1 MDPIEVYE
9 RCLSDKPYSKELKI
23 YTENYLRRVIKELE
37 ILEEY
42 EKCSDL
48 VKFIEKRFSKSSVV

>member
-1 MDPIEVYE
+1 MDPIEVYK

-23 YTENYLRRVIKELE
+23 YTENYLKKVIKELE

-42 EKCSDL
+42 EKCSEL
-48 VKFIEKRFSKSSVV
+48 VKFIDRRFKY

>member
-23 YTENYLRRVIKELE
+23 YTEKYIRKVIKELE
-37 ILEEY
+37 LLEEY

-48 VKFIEKRFSKSSVV
+48 VKFIDRRFKY

>member
-23 YTENYLRRVIKELE
+23 YTENYLRKVIKELE

-48 VKFIEKRFSKSSVV
+48 VKFIEIRFSESSVI

>member
-23 YTENYLRRVIKELE
+23 YTENYLKKVIKELE

-42 EKCSDL
+42 EKCSEL
-48 VKFIEKRFSKSSVV
+48 VKFIDRRFKY

>member
-48 VKFIEKRFSKSSVV
+48 VKFIEKRFSKSSVI

>member
-1 MDPIEVYE
+1 MDPIEVYK
-9 RCLSDKPYSKELKI
+9 RCMSDKPYSKELKI
-23 YTENYLRRVIKELE
+23 YTENYLKKVIKELE